1 MGRPVDHAKRHALAR
16 QAVEVLKERGL
27 DLSNQALA
35 DALEIKRPTLL
46 YYFPTKREIV
56 EHALEALLFEQAQF
70 VIARME
76 AEEHPL
82 RQLHAQVKAVHAFH
96 DGREERIVF
105 LSQAIAA
112 SGLDHSSR
120 FIEIGNL
127 AFEAQRAIMRE
138 RLRDAIDE
146 GRMHPCDVESLI
158 RLIRS
163 TVDGLMVQRVMTGCD
178 LAPVHQFLWDHI
190 LGPLM
195 REPEEKRR

>member
-16 QAVEVLKERGL
+16 RAVEVLKARGL

-35 DALEIKRPTLL
+35 DELGIKRPTLL

-70 VIARME
+70 VIAQME
-76 AEEHPL
+76 AEDHPL
-82 RQLHAQVKAVHAFH
+82 RQLHAQVRAVHAFH
-96 DGREERIVF
+96 DGREERVVF

-112 SGLDHSSR
+112 SGIDHSSR

-127 AFEAQRAIMRE
+127 AFEAQREIMRQ
-138 RLRDAIDE
+138 RLRRAIDE
-146 GRMHPCDVESLI
+146 GRMRECDVESLI

-178 LAPVHQFLWDHI
+178 LAPVHEFIWDHV
-190 LGPLM
+190 LSPLM
-195 REPEEKRR
+195 RGSEENG